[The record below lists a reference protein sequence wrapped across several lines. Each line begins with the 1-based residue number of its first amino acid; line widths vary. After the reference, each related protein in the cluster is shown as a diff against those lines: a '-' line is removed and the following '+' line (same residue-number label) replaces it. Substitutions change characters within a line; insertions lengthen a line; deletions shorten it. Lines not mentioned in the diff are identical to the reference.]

1 MILTLITGEKVTV
14 KESFD
19 ELDSIAY
26 IDLTEFVDLIELT
39 KLNDNGGEVKDGILK
54 RVYKESVIR
63 VNVNHIVSYE

>member
-39 KLNDNGGEVKDGILK
+39 KLNDNGCEVKDGILK
-54 RVYKESVIR
+54 HVYKESVIR
-63 VNVNHIVSYE
+63 INVNHIVSYE